1 MATTVPT
8 PTVDV
13 TKGKWKERTDGKIP
27 VKVTYTVKSKNRA
40 PYEVTRTHWVLP
52 DKAFTGEHELHF
64 EKIAEEKIELLA
76 PDNPRRQ
83 HSHYGA
89 EELHPVNLYH
99 RDVEIQSEHRD
110 EKEIY
115 GRNYFKLL
123 QEKDAWARK
132 KQLERR
138 KLLQETARI
147 ERKRSPKPT
156 EIDKLVELKKKILQ
170 AQKALE
176 RRSKVEKI
184 PWMDK
189 YDVIVEPDR
198 EIKFRGIPTLAFA
211 YTLPKSDYRIYLF
224 NDPISNYYIWSKK
237 LGLEK
242 FDAHNKAYSRLEEIF
257 EHSRLKNRI
266 FGRSLAIQRKSII
279 KKAQNLISIAT
290 EYQPPIEIEHLPETQ
305 EDMALF
311 SEFKSGDD
319 FVTLEGDN
327 DQFKVTQ
334 NGVIDTVTDSLQ
346 EALSKY
352 YSSVSKIIEAQTQ
365 DKDMG
370 LELFGE
376 HCLNTARQ
384 TRQMMASLGNA
395 NKSLILNSLDFSALE
410 FPYNENWIS
419 KYEPQSSVFG
429 IVPVQEEMG
438 MGASEG
444 GWKPSRGDLTDED
457 YEEEELEEEKQE
469 YIKQPKSKGAGIA
482 PIGAA
487 LVSKEVQYQQVP
499 PRDEESKVIEEI
511 DKPVRVNRTY
521 SQTLSVPENKVIE
534 RI

>member
-8 PTVDV
+8 LTVDV

-76 PDNPRRQ
+76 PDNTRRQ

-89 EELHPVNLYH
+89 EELHSVNLGH
-99 RDVEIQSEHRD
+99 RDVEVNSEHRD
-110 EKEIY
+110 EKELY
-115 GRNYFKLL
+115 GRNYFKLR

-147 ERKRSPKPT
+147 EGKKKPKQS
-156 EIDKLVELKKKILQ
+156 EVDKLIELKKKILQ

-176 RRSKVEKI
+176 RRSKVEEI
-184 PWMDK
+184 PWMDR

-198 EIKFRGIPTLAFA
+198 RIKFRGIPTLAFA
-211 YTLPKSDYRIYLF
+211 YTLPNSDYRIYLF
-224 NDPISNYYIWSKK
+224 NDPVSNYYIWAKK
-237 LGLEK
+237 LGLER
-242 FDAHNKAYSRLEEIF
+242 FASHSKAYNRLEEIF
-257 EHSRLKNRI
+257 EKNRLKRKI
-266 FGRSLAIQRKSII
+266 FGRTLAIQRKSII
-279 KKAQNLISIAT
+279 RKAQNLISIAT
-290 EYQPPIEIEHLPETQ
+290 EYQPPCELAGIPKVQ
-305 EDMALF
+305 EDLKLF
-311 SEFKSGDD
+311 SEFKSGND

-334 NGVIDTVTDSLQ
+334 NGVIDTVTDSIQ

-352 YSSVSKIIEAQTQ
+352 YSSVSKIIEAQTE

-384 TRQMMASLGNA
+384 TRQMMSSLGNTQ
-395 NKSLILNSLDFSALE
+395 KSVILNSLDFSTLE
-410 FPYNENWIS
+410 FPYNENWLS
-419 KYEPQSSVFG
+419 KYEPQSCVFG

-457 YEEEELEEEKQE
+457 YEEEELEEENQE

-482 PIGAA
+482 PVGAA

-511 DKPVRVNRTY
+511 DQPVKVNRTY

-534 RI
+534 RV